1 MKTFVFFIAMI
12 SMGFTAHVPE
22 PPVTKV
28 NNTSCEDYNLDFLL
42 VNKTGYDI
50 SEIYVSPT
58 KIKDWGEDIM
68 GRDILASGESVEISF
83 DTEETARKWD
93 IYVTWVG
100 YDSDEDVYWTG
111 FDLSKI
117 SKITL
122 FYNDKTGETWAETE

>member
-1 MKTFVFFIAMI
+1 MKTFLFLVVVV
-12 SMGFTAHVPE
+12 SMGFTMHVPE
-22 PPVTKV
+22 PPVKKV
-28 NNTSCEDYNLDFLL
+28 ADTSCEAYNLDFLL

-58 KIKDWGEDIM
+58 KMKDWGEDIM

-100 YDSDEDVYWTG
+100 YESDEDVYWIG

-122 FYNDKTGETWAETE
+122 YYDARKGETWAETE